1 MQIILNKMVI
11 SVRQGFLGPEDA
23 SRTIH
28 ECASLLNLQL
38 TADLPVTCIILSGMR
53 KTATA
58 NDVTRAFRRFGDIA
72 DAAVASNERGFGK
85 FFFVTVGLCISFV
98 FAWRFLHWAMHL
110 FCNVFLILSMYSHY

>member
-11 SVRQGFLGPEDA
+11 SVRQGFMNPDDA

-38 TADLPVTCIILSGMR
+38 ATHLPATCIILSGMR

-58 NDVTRAFRRFGDIA
+58 NDVTRAFRRFGAID

-85 FFFVTVGLCISFV
+85 RLLSPYLLHGLP
-98 FAWRFLHWAMHL
+98 LYH
-110 FCNVFLILSMYSHY
+110 SHH